1 MHGAGAGLAFAVGV
15 HIHKQSDL
23 LHDRFSR
30 WCPAASHRD
39 PQRVISTPQES
50 SQKMSVLPPSPGS
63 RRRPGVPSVD
73 VKTLLKVKSALEPAL
88 NELGGV
94 GLASASRSLAAPLEC
109 PAAIGIHRRPLWGAT
124 SPPAAP
130 AAERVVLAP
139 RESWPA
145 PRHHSAIAGRHCG
158 AWRRQ
163 VPHENA
169 VPHAVSHSIPR
180 DVVPTATRSGPA
192 SFGRSRRQPPA
203 RA

>member
-1 MHGAGAGLAFAVGV
+1 MGLARVWRLPWACIFTNNLICSTTDSLDGV
-15 HIHKQSDL
+15 LQRRIRNRNGS
-23 LHDRFSR
+23 F
-30 WCPAASHRD
+30 
-39 PQRVISTPQES
+39 QRVRNHP
-50 SQKMSVLPPSPGS
+50 QKMSVLPPSPGS

-73 VKTLLKVKSALEPAL
+73 AKTLLKVKSALEPAL
-88 NELGGV
+88 KELGGV

-109 PAAIGIHRRPLWGAT
+109 PAAIGIHRRPLRGAT

-145 PRHHSAIAGRHCG
+145 PRHHGAIAGRHCG